1 MHTVLQTAADVTRRV
16 GRGVL
21 DVLLPPQCLA
31 CDAAVDQPGN
41 LCATCFG
48 KFTFLTRPYCQVCC
62 LPFEAAVIEDEVMCG
77 ACMKDRPAF
86 NRARAVFSY
95 RDSGRT
101 LVLKLK
107 HADRTDAAAHLA
119 GWMQRAGA
127 ELLADID
134 CIVPVPLHWRRLW
147 MRTYNQSALLANVLG
162 RSTHK
167 SVIADGLIRT
177 RATPSQGGLDRV
189 QRRRNVIGAFKTNP
203 NADLKGKAVLLI
215 DDVMT
220 TAATAD
226 ACSRALLRAGARQV
240 EVLLLAR
247 VPAPG
252 SF

>member
-1 MHTVLQTAADVTRRV
+1 M
-16 GRGVL
+16 
-21 DVLLPPQCLA
+21 
-31 CDAAVDQPGN
+31 
-41 LCATCFG
+41 
-48 KFTFLTRPYCQVCC
+48 
-62 LPFEAAVIEDEVMCG
+62 EDELICG

-86 NRARAVFSY
+86 NRARAVFTY

-127 ELLADID
+127 ELLRDID

-162 RSTHK
+162 RVAQK
-167 SVIADGLIRT
+167 PVIADGLVRT
-177 RATPSQGGLDRV
+177 RATPSQGGLDRA
-189 QRRRNVIGAFKTNP
+189 QRRRNVVGAFKAHR
-203 NADLKGKAVLLI
+203 ADEVRGKSVLLI